1 MRSSLVMASRKIDDF
16 ECYKMFIA
24 MKNHFSTKNDSYD
37 YVKYRGRVSIPENTY
52 LKRKDRAIFK
62 DLSKKYTRKE
72 LENYFL
78 SVFLS
83 SNENGTAIARGEFLN
98 SSDLLSEE
106 TQDYYKLWKTRNQSL
121 SYLFEEDFGKIMESA
136 VKNELTF
143 NEIFEC
149 IDGDYPLVMQM
160 ERRGLISIETLV
172 ILDKILDFLDN
183 VKINDTIYWPIYK
196 RKCKKY
202 SGFLVINNKSY
213 TKKVRKILLDDYYEE
228 YGKSLEK

>member
-1 MRSSLVMASRKIDDF
+1 MRSGLVMASRKIDDF

-24 MKNHFSTKNDSYD
+24 MKNHFSTKNDAYD
-37 YVKYRGRVSIPENTY
+37 YIKYRGRVSIHENTY
-52 LKRKDRAIFK
+52 LKRKDRSVFK

-121 SYLFEEDFGKIMESA
+121 SYLFEEDFGRVLDLA
-136 VKNELTF
+136 VKNELKF
-143 NEIFEC
+143 DEIFRC
-149 IDGDYPLVMQM
+149 IDGEYPLVMQM

-172 ILDKILDFLDN
+172 ILDKILDFLDR
-183 VKINDTIYWPIYK
+183 VRINDTIYWPIYK

>member
-1 MRSSLVMASRKIDDF
+1 
-16 ECYKMFIA
+16 
-24 MKNHFSTKNDSYD
+24 MKNHFSTKNDAYD
-37 YVKYRGRVSIPENTY
+37 YIKYRGRVSIHENTY
-52 LKRKDRAIFK
+52 LKRKDRSVFK

-121 SYLFEEDFGKIMESA
+121 SYLFEEDFGRVLDLA
-136 VKNELTF
+136 VKNELKF
-143 NEIFEC
+143 DEIFRC
-149 IDGDYPLVMQM
+149 IDGEYPLVMQM

-172 ILDKILDFLDN
+172 ILDKILDFLDR
-183 VKINDTIYWPIYK
+183 VRINDTIYWPIYK

>member
-1 MRSSLVMASRKIDDF
+1 VRSGLVMASRKIDDF

-24 MKNHFSTKNDSYD
+24 MKNHFSTKNDAYD
-37 YVKYRGRVSIPENTY
+37 YIKYRGRVSIHENTY
-52 LKRKDRAIFK
+52 LKRKDRSVFK

-121 SYLFEEDFGKIMESA
+121 SYLFEEDFGRVLDLA
-136 VKNELTF
+136 VKNELKF
-143 NEIFEC
+143 DEIFRC
-149 IDGDYPLVMQM
+149 IDGEYPLVMQM

-172 ILDKILDFLDN
+172 ILDKILDFLDR
-183 VKINDTIYWPIYK
+183 VRINDTIYWPIYK

>member
-1 MRSSLVMASRKIDDF
+1 
-16 ECYKMFIA
+16 MFIA
-24 MKNHFSTKNDSYD
+24 MKNHFSTKNDAYD
-37 YVKYRGRVSIPENTY
+37 YIKYRGRVSIPENTY
-52 LKRKDRAIFK
+52 LKRKDRSVFK

-121 SYLFEEDFGKIMESA
+121 SYLFEEDFGRVLNLA
-136 VKNELTF
+136 VKNELKF
-143 NEIFEC
+143 DEIFRC
-149 IDGDYPLVMQM
+149 IDGEYPLVMQM

-172 ILDKILDFLDN
+172 ILDKILDFLDR
-183 VKINDTIYWPIYK
+183 VRINDTIYWPIYK

>member
-1 MRSSLVMASRKIDDF
+1 MASRKIDDF

-24 MKNHFSTKNDSYD
+24 MKNHFSTKNDAYD
-37 YVKYRGRVSIPENTY
+37 YIKYRGRVSIPENTY
-52 LKRKDRAIFK
+52 LKRKDRSVFK
-62 DLSKKYTRKE
+62 DLSKKYSRKE

-121 SYLFEEDFGKIMESA
+121 SYLFEEDFRKVLDISS
-136 VKNELTF
+136 KNKLKF
-143 NEIFEC
+143 DEIFKC
-149 IDGDYPLVMQM
+149 IDGEYPLVMQM
-160 ERRGLISIETLV
+160 ERRGMISIETLV
-172 ILDKILDFLDN
+172 ILDKILDFLDR
-183 VKINDTIYWPIYK
+183 VRINDTIYWPIYK

-202 SGFLVINNKSY
+202 SGFLVINNKTY
-213 TKKVRKILLDDYYEE
+213 TKKVREILLDDYYEE